1 MGSPSTK
8 ISMSKPVPIP
18 KEIFS
23 KMESD
28 PNISKT
34 EANFKKKLEAEK
46 GTKMMLKKINK
57 YFDPTRVDKTYKHI
71 PDSSNI
77 KSSLYIKQ
85 SMNFAKMMSD
95 CKRILSP
102 KHIKQT

>member
-57 YFDPTRVDKTYKHI
+57 YQSKGLT
-71 PDSSNI
+71 SI
-77 KSSLYIKQ
+77 KDISYSKV
-85 SMNFAKMMSD
+85 MEEN
-95 CKRILSP
+95 
-102 KHIKQT
+102 